1 MVQQRA
7 PRRALDVSRE
17 RTRASAAYCR
27 EIPGGRIAV
36 WPSILWMLGQFVDT
50 NRDLRAWRRRGQ
62 NGPDGGTMASLRL
75 GHRGAAAGGGGGGRP
90 NKTSRPP
97 RRKCASLRTRS

>member
-62 NGPDGGTMASLRL
+62 NGPDGGSIAGLRL
-75 GHRGAAAGGGGGGRP
+75 GHGRPAGGEGGVGWQ

-97 RRKCASLRTRS
+97 RRRTSL